1 MKVEERTKLVVIV
14 LLLSVA
20 TSVTSYYHI
29 VLQEGGIFTQFFYL
43 PLTLGAIWYRRYAL
57 LLVAYLAALLYITDL
72 YMGRMDL
79 LADDVLRTAFFLM
92 VVIAVSYLSERLSRV
107 QERLEVSNASL
118 ETEVERR
125 TRELKEANSELKR
138 ELQKRRKAENQLAE
152 EMERLSVTLSS
163 IGDGVIVTDT
173 MGRAVMMNSNAE
185 GLTGRSI
192 KEARGFDVGEVF
204 PSVDASGTLQSP
216 TAQCLADGRVYPL
229 EGLYLIRP
237 DGTRIALS
245 GTVAPI
251 RADGTT
257 IGAVAV
263 IRDDSEKD
271 RVRQQIA
278 RANRV
283 RAIELM
289 AGGMGHD
296 LNNILTVMFNNME
309 LVKLRMHDD
318 PTARTRLDETERATE
333 RARELV
339 KQMMALSKADK
350 PDRKL
355 ISLIPVLREEVE
367 FNLRDSPVRADVEID
382 DDMWDVMADHV
393 QVRGV
398 ISNLVINARQ
408 EMSAGGELKVRA
420 GNIVVSSGD
429 NTPLPPGRYIRISVQ
444 DHGRGIAPQDL
455 DRIFEPYYTTK
466 KTGCGLG
473 LPISQ
478 SIVLGHRG
486 HLAVESKV
494 GVGTTFTM
502 YLPAADG
509 NLTLPT

>member
-1 MKVEERTKLVVIV
+1 MKVEERAKLVIIV

-20 TSVTSYYHI
+20 TSATFYCHI
-29 VLQEGGIFTQFFYL
+29 VLQEGTIFTQFFYL

-57 LLVAYLAALLYITDL
+57 LLVAYLAALLYVTDL
-72 YMGRMDL
+72 FMGRMDL

-92 VVIAVSYLSERLSRV
+92 VVIAVSYLSERLSRA
-107 QERLEVSNASL
+107 QEMLEGYNASL

-125 TRELKEANSELKR
+125 TGELKEANSGLMR

-173 MGRAVMMNSNAE
+173 MGRAVMMNGNAE
-185 GLTGRSI
+185 ALTGMSI
-192 KEARGFDVGEVF
+192 ENAKGMDVGEVF
-204 PSVDASGTLQSP
+204 PSFDASGTLQSP
-216 TAQCLADGRVYPL
+216 TAQCLADGSAHPL

-251 RADGTT
+251 RTDGTT

-271 RVRQQIA
+271 KVRQQMA

-289 AGGMGHD
+289 AGGVAHD
-296 LNNILTVMFNNME
+296 LNNILTVMSNNVE

-318 PTARTRLDETERATE
+318 PTARTRLDEAEKATE

-339 KQMMALSKADK
+339 RQMMALSKADK

-355 ISLIPVLREEVE
+355 VSLVPILREEVE
-367 FNLRDSPVRADVEID
+367 FNLRDSLVRADVGID
-382 DDMWDVMADHV
+382 DDLWDVMADQV

-408 EMSAGGELKVRA
+408 EMSAGGMLKVRA
-420 GNIVVSSGD
+420 GNIVVSPGD
-429 NTPLPPGRYIRISVQ
+429 AIPLPPGRYIRISVQ

-466 KTGCGLG
+466 KTGNGLG

-494 GVGTTFTM
+494 GQGTTFTM
-502 YLPAADG
+502 YLPATERD
-509 NLTLPT
+509 PPQPS

>member
-1 MKVEERTKLVVIV
+1 MKVEERTKLVVMVI
-14 LLLSVA
+14 LLSVA
-20 TSVTSYYHI
+20 TSVTFYYHI
-29 VLQEGGIFTQFFYL
+29 VLQEGSIFTQFFYL

-57 LLVAYLAALLYITDL
+57 LLVAYLAVLLYVTDL
-72 YMGRMDL
+72 FIGNLSM

-92 VVIAVSYLSERLSRV
+92 VVIAVSYLSERLFRT
-107 QERLEVSNASL
+107 QEVLERSNALL
-118 ETEVERR
+118 EAEVDRR
-125 TRELKEANSELKR
+125 TGELKNANAELSRELE
-138 ELQKRRKAENQLAE
+138 KRRKAENQLAE

-173 MGRAVMMNSNAE
+173 MGRALTMNDNAE
-185 GLTGRSI
+185 RLTGKTI
-192 KEARGFDVGEVF
+192 DAVKGVEVGEAF

-216 TAQCLADGRVYPL
+216 TAQSLSDGGIHPL
-229 EGLYLIRP
+229 EGLYLLRP

-251 RADGTT
+251 RASDMT

-271 RVRQQIA
+271 KVRQQIA

-289 AGGMGHD
+289 AGGVAHD
-296 LNNILTVMFNNME
+296 LNNILTVMSSNVE

-318 PTARTRLDETERATE
+318 PDARTRLDEAEKATE

-339 KQMMALSKADK
+339 RQMMSLSKADK

-355 ISLIPVLREEVE
+355 ISLKPVLREEVE
-367 FNLRDSPVRADVEID
+367 FSLRDSPVRADMDIAD
-382 DDMWDVMADHV
+382 DLWDVMADQV

-408 EMSAGGELKVRA
+408 EMVAGGDLKVRA
-420 GNIVVSSGD
+420 ENVVISDGD
-429 NTPLPPGRYIRISVQ
+429 GTPLPAGRYVRISIQ

-466 KTGCGLG
+466 RTGCGLG

-486 HLAVESKV
+486 HLGLESEV
-494 GVGTTFTM
+494 GKGTTFTIH
-502 YLPAADG
+502 LPAADG
-509 NLTLPT
+509 QASPPS

>member
-1 MKVEERTKLVVIV
+1 MKVEERTKLIVITI
-14 LLLSVA
+14 LLSVA
-20 TSVTSYYHI
+20 TSVTFYFHI
-29 VLQEGGIFTQFFYL
+29 VLQEGTIFTQFFYL
-43 PLTLGAIWYRRYAL
+43 PLTLAAIWYRRYAL
-57 LLVAYLAALLYITDL
+57 LLVAYLAALLYVTDL
-72 YMGRMDL
+72 YIGSMGM
-79 LADDVLRTAFFLM
+79 LANDILRTTFFLM
-92 VVIAVSYLSERLSRV
+92 VVIVISYLSERLRRT
-107 QERLEVSNASL
+107 QEVLERSNALL
-118 ETEVERR
+118 EAEVDRR
-125 TRELKEANSELKR
+125 TGELKSANAELLRELE
-138 ELQKRRKAENQLAE
+138 KRRRAENQLAE

-173 MGRAVMMNSNAE
+173 MGRALTMNDNAE
-185 GLTGRSI
+185 RLTGKTI
-192 KEARGFDVGEVF
+192 EAAKGLDVGEAF
-204 PSVDASGTLQSP
+204 PSVDASGNLQSP
-216 TAQCLADGRVYPL
+216 TAQSLADGGIHPL
-229 EGLYLIRP
+229 EGLYLLRP

-251 RADGTT
+251 RASDMT

-271 RVRQQIA
+271 KVRQQIA

-289 AGGMGHD
+289 AGGVAHD
-296 LNNILTVMFNNME
+296 LNNILTVMSSNVE

-318 PTARTRLDETERATE
+318 PDARTRLNEAEKATE

-339 KQMMALSKADK
+339 RQMMSLSKADK

-355 ISLIPVLREEVE
+355 ISLKPVLREEVE
-367 FNLRDSPVRADVEID
+367 FSLRDSPVRADMDITD
-382 DDMWDVMADHV
+382 DLWDVMADQV

-408 EMSAGGELKVRA
+408 EMVAGGELKVRA
-420 GNIVVSSGD
+420 VNVTIAPGD
-429 NTPLPPGRYIRISVQ
+429 GVPLPAGRYVRISVQ

-466 KTGCGLG
+466 RTGCGLG

-486 HLAVESKV
+486 HLGLESEV
-494 GVGTTFTM
+494 GKGTTFTIH
-502 YLPAADG
+502 LPAADG
-509 NLTLPT
+509 QASPPS